1 MRIKISENQKFA
13 LRVAGIFMRGNSVLL
28 HRADF
33 EDLWA
38 LPGGGCDYFE
48 ETQAA
53 LKREMLEE
61 LNANIDVQSLA
72 FTVENFFNYSQSNYH
87 EIGFYYFTKF
97 VGDSVP
103 LYEADEFTGI
113 EEKLE
118 GRSEFRLLFKW
129 VPVDEINS
137 YNLKPSFLKTK
148 LLNLKQTTT
157 HIVHRDIDQVV

>member
-13 LRVAGIFMRGNSVLL
+13 LRVAGVFMRGNSVLL

-38 LPGGGCDYFE
+38 LPGGGCNYFE

-61 LNANIDVQSLA
+61 LNANIEVQSLA

-87 EIGFYYFTKF
+87 EIGFYYFAKF
-97 VGDSVP
+97 IGESEHFNEV
-103 LYEADEFTGI
+103 DEFTGV
-113 EEKLE
+113 EEQLE
-118 GRSEFRLLFKW
+118 GRSNFKLLFKW
-129 VPVDEINS
+129 VPVDQVGK
-137 YNLKPSFLKTK
+137 YNLKPSFLKDRLMSVTQ
-148 LLNLKQTTT
+148 QTS
-157 HIVHRDIDQVV
+157 HVVHRDHHI